1 MSRLVIG
8 PKSLFPCP
16 HSWSNKGI
24 TFAERILTMLVNVIL
39 AFLFLFAIFRGWSRG
54 IVAQLVHL
62 GGSLLL
68 FFIAWWYNKP
78 VGEWLSG
85 LWTKS
90 HPESTAFAGAAGNV
104 IAFYLIMT
112 IGGLIIWWI
121 TRRTRWFTKF
131 PVVHQINALLGALLT
146 LVITIIFVTLTL
158 AVLSRWPNNDLQ
170 LAILNSSWAQWLLT
184 QSQIVWRDVLA
195 WLFHVSANDLTMA
208 FALLP

>member
-1 MSRLVIG
+1 
-8 PKSLFPCP
+8 
-16 HSWSNKGI
+16 
-24 TFAERILTMLVNVIL
+24 
-39 AFLFLFAIFRGWSRG
+39 
-54 IVAQLVHL
+54 
-62 GGSLLL
+62 
-68 FFIAWWYNKP
+68 
-78 VGEWLSG
+78 
-85 LWTKS
+85 
-90 HPESTAFAGAAGNV
+90 
-104 IAFYLIMT
+104 MT
-112 IGGLIIWWI
+112 VGGLIIWWI

-146 LVITIIFVTLTL
+146 LVMTVIFVTLTL